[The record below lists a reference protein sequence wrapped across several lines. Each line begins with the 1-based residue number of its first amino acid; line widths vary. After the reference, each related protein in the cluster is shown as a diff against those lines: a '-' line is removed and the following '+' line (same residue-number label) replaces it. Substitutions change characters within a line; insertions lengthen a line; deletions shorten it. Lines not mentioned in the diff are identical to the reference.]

1 LANVLLAD
9 SLVRSAAQVRHA
21 GDLGNVTADL
31 KGEANVDITD
41 THIPIASI
49 MGRAVVVHDG
59 VDDLGKGGHPDS
71 LKTGNAGGRFACGII
86 GFKA

>member
-1 LANVLLAD
+1 M
-9 SLVRSAAQVRHA
+9 RSAAQVRHA